1 MKKNRSDSATGEIK
15 TSYYVMDEDHPPTK
29 IELSV
34 LELKRR
40 RHNAILQERVR
51 LSGISGR
58 TAIIFALFIA
68 VIKLAERHFPPFGEL
83 IGAHSFRGQAALILL
98 IVGIVPHIAS
108 VLIILLERPSA
119 KFVYGE
125 KPSLIACLLAFLSG
139 FPLIFFVLTVEQ
151 LFALLL
157 LDETLV
163 NTTGWNLLNQG
174 IFLFQSSGVQI
185 ALTVLI
191 ACLIPALGQTLLIN
205 GLIQSGLSSEPYQ
218 YRALF
223 STSLFASLTALDL
236 RSVPQ
241 LLIIFTFVCKIRN
254 DSDSLLPAALV
265 NFSVS
270 LGRLI
275 YPAIYQFTADLL
287 WGQLPG
293 STGQII
299 SQALPLILFSAML
312 VLPALI
318 FFTNVRN
325 RTLAEERELSQ
336 QNAANNEM
344 ETVGPGKY
352 KTDYLFVAAN
362 IILFS
367 VLILQDLV

>member
-1 MKKNRSDSATGEIK
+1 MKKNRSDSTTGATK
-15 TSYYVMDEDHPPTK
+15 TSYHVQAEDHPPTQA
-29 IELSV
+29 ELSV
-34 LELKRR
+34 LELKIRR
-40 RHNAILQERVR
+40 NNAISQERGR

-58 TAIIFALFIA
+58 TAIIFTLFIV
-68 VIKLAERHFPPFGEL
+68 VIKLAERYFPPFAEL
-83 IGAHSFRGQAALILL
+83 IGAHSFRGQAMLMLL
-98 IVGIVPHIAS
+98 IVGIVPHITS
-108 VLIILLERPSA
+108 VLIMLLERPAA

-125 KPSLIACLLAFLSG
+125 KASPVACLLAFLSG
-139 FPLIFFVLTVEQ
+139 FPLLFFVLTVEQ
-151 LFALLL
+151 LLALLL
-157 LDETLV
+157 LDETTV
-163 NTTGWNLLNQG
+163 STTGWTLLNQG
-174 IFLFQSSGVQI
+174 ILLFQSSGVQI

-205 GLIQSGLSSEPYQ
+205 GLIQPGLSSEPYQ

-223 STSLFASLTALDL
+223 STGLFASLTALDL

-254 DSDSLLPAALV
+254 DSDSLLPAALA

-275 YPAIYQFTADLL
+275 YPSIYKFTADLL

-318 FFTNVRN
+318 FFTNVRS
-325 RTLAEERELSQ
+325 RTLAEERELLQ

-344 ETVGPGKY
+344 KTISPEKY

-362 IILFS
+362 IILFA
-367 VLILQDLV
+367 VLILQDFV